1 MIVLVSLLFLCSA
14 FCSAPDFAP
23 MAAGERKANKD
34 GDVLVAYDRAGK
46 QGYLPGVQ
54 LSLKPRQK
62 TLSQL
67 SITNCLEFVDAKFD
81 ESRGELAVVFVD
93 GMNLVYQRYGS
104 TNGHWQLDQAV
115 DVMEYGIHFVANG
128 IRLELQDLTTIRAS
142 FKKNGETEIGR
153 QAGVEKQG
161 DLVYLIRITQE
172 GKVMINDRERRSMQ
186 WHPAARS
193 VEH

>member
-1 MIVLVSLLFLCSA
+1 MSV
-14 FCSAPDFAP
+14 
-23 MAAGERKANKD
+23 GGRKANKD

-81 ESRGELAVVFVD
+81 ETRGELAVVFVD

-104 TNGHWQLDQAV
+104 KNGQWQLKQAA
-115 DVMEYGIHFVANG
+115 DVVEYGIDFVING

-142 FKKNGETEIGR
+142 FKKNGETETGR
-153 QAGVEKQG
+153 QPGVEKQG
-161 DLVYLIRITQE
+161 DLIYLIHITE
-172 GKVMINDRERRSMQ
+172 NGKVMINDRERRSMQ

-193 VEH
+193 PER